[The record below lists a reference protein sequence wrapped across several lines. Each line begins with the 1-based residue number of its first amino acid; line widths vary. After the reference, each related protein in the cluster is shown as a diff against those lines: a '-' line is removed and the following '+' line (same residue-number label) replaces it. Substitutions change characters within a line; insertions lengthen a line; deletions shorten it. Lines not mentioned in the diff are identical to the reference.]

1 MEWLVLFSF
10 DFGFAFGFG
19 CLTLP
24 RMGWLVL
31 VLVVLFFY
39 GKLVLFFV
47 LVF

>member
-31 VLVVLFFY
+31 VLVVFFY